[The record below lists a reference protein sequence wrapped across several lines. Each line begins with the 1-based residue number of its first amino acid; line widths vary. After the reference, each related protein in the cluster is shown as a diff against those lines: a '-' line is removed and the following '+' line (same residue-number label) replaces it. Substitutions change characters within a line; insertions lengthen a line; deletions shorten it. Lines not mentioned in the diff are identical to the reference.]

1 MILRPASRRCGPPA
15 NSTEPLR
22 EAEGTAG
29 TVAAV
34 FVKICAVT
42 DPADAALAAELGAD
56 AIGMIFAASPRRVD
70 VAQAAEIAAALPD
83 HVLSVGVF
91 RDHLASEVI
100 EIAEQAGLDGAQL
113 HGSETPSTS
122 IEVGKHLRF
131 VIRAMAAGDPQLV
144 DIDDHRADVL
154 HLDAPTPGG
163 GVPFDW
169 SLVGDLGARHRLLL
183 AGGLRPENV
192 ADAIAAVKP
201 WGVDGAT
208 GTEASFGKK
217 DPELLRHF
225 ITEAKAAGADLP
237 AVHSPLFSSADPA
250 PDAHDRTPSR

>member
-1 MILRPASRRCGPPA
+1 
-15 NSTEPLR
+15 
-22 EAEGTAG
+22 
-29 TVAAV
+29 V

-42 DPADAALAAELGAD
+42 NPEDAALAAEAGAD
-56 AIGMIFAASPRRVD
+56 AVGMIFAPSRRRVE
-70 VAQAAEIAAALPD
+70 VSQAAEIVAALPE

-91 RDHLASEVI
+91 RDHLADEVI
-100 EIAEQAGLDGAQL
+100 EIAAAAGLDGAQL
-113 HGSETPSTS
+113 HGSETPATS
-122 IEVGKHLRF
+122 LAVAEHLRF

-183 AGGLRPENV
+183 AGGLRPGNV
-192 ADAIAAVKP
+192 AEAIAAVRP

-217 DPELLRHF
+217 DPDLLRRF
-225 ITEAKAAGADLP
+225 VAEAKSAGADLP
-237 AVHSPLFSSADPA
+237 AVHPPLFATD
-250 PDAHDRTPSR
+250 DLDRTPTR

>member
-1 MILRPASRRCGPPA
+1 MPPVRSRRC
-15 NSTEPLR
+15 EPLR
-22 EAEGTAG
+22 ETGSRPG
-29 TVAAV
+29 TVAGV

-42 DPADAALAAELGAD
+42 EPADAALAAELGAD
-56 AIGMIFAASPRRVD
+56 AIGMIFAPSPRRVD
-70 VAQAAEIAAALPD
+70 VDQAREIAAALPD
-83 HVLSVGVF
+83 HVSSVGVF
-91 RDHLASEVI
+91 RDHLAAEVI
-100 EIAEQAGLDGAQL
+100 DIAADVGLDGAQL
-113 HGSETPSTS
+113 HGSETPATS
-122 IEVGKHLRF
+122 VEVRKHLRF

-183 AGGLRPENV
+183 AGGLRPDNV
-192 ADAIAAVKP
+192 AEAIASVRP

-217 DPELLRHF
+217 DPELLRRF
-225 ITEAKAAGADLP
+225 ISEAKAAGADLP
-237 AVHSPLFSSADPA
+237 AVHPPIFAADS
-250 PDAHDRTPSR
+250 DRTPSR